1 MGAKS
6 YYFEDNQ
13 IKPMGDIPE
22 EPSSNGNSEVQNDL
36 LKDTTILVIDDNP
49 INLTVANKTLAKF
62 GAKTVKALSGV
73 EGIKAFQ
80 KQPVQLILM
89 DLHMPF
95 MDGFETT
102 QKLKAV
108 EEFSTRPAPIL
119 AYTTYAFEDVKDQIE
134 AYGLDGY
141 IGKPF
146 TQHQVL
152 ERIIEAVK
160 PK

>member
-62 GAKTVKALSGV
+62 GAKTVKALRIARASV
-73 EGIKAFQ
+73 
-80 KQPVQLILM
+80 VTLMRRLQLL
-89 DLHMPF
+89 F
-95 MDGFETT
+95 
-102 QKLKAV
+102 
-108 EEFSTRPAPIL
+108 
-119 AYTTYAFEDVKDQIE
+119 
-134 AYGLDGY
+134 
-141 IGKPF
+141 
-146 TQHQVL
+146 
-152 ERIIEAVK
+152 
-160 PK
+160 